1 VELIFSAALKV
12 ALRTGYAGLT
22 MADVAKQA
30 GIATGTVYIYFKN
43 KSALINQLYLHPK
56 QAKTRAMMTAY
67 QADADFL
74 TNFESLWR
82 SYMELSLEDPERMM
96 FLEQYVR
103 SPYLTPA
110 VRKKSEQL
118 LAPLA
123 ELLAAGQAA
132 GQVRKTAPDILI
144 SALMGSANE
153 IVKYHLDRKERP
165 SRKTLDECYARSDR
179 RNAPG
184 KARSDHSGVF
194 HGRPHHLPVVQHLP
208 CDKVGG
214 RGLQRVAAI

>member
-1 VELIFSAALKV
+1 MLAITEYIFIYWPVPRQRDENKVELIYAAALKV

-43 KSALINQLYLHPK
+43 KSALINQLYLHLK
-56 QAKTRAMMTAY
+56 QAKTGAMMTAY
-67 QADADFL
+67 RPDADFL

-82 SYMELSLEDPERMM
+82 SYVELSLADPERMM

-103 SPYLTPA
+103 SPYLTPS

-118 LAPLA
+118 LAPLG
-123 ELLAAGQAA
+123 ELLRAGQAA
-132 GQVRKTAPDILI
+132 GLVRKTAPDILI

-153 IVKYHLDRKERP
+153 IVKYHLDRKEKP
-165 SRKTLDECYARSDR
+165 SRKTLDECFAMALAGIR
-179 RNAPG
+179 A
-184 KARSDHSGVF
+184 
-194 HGRPHHLPVVQHLP
+194 
-208 CDKVGG
+208 
-214 RGLQRVAAI
+214 